1 MLSVESPVYI
11 KIHNQ
16 IKRDIEAGVWQVG
29 DRIPSERALSAQ
41 FKVSRMTLRQA
52 LQTLVEEGILER
64 RVGAGTYVARQ
75 KVQEVMSGTTS
86 FTEIMR
92 SQGKFPSSQTISYRI
107 ASPSLSE
114 QERLHLQENDRVV
127 RMERIRLADSVPI
140 SFEVTTIPASLV
152 KDFSRAEVTDSFYA
166 TMEQKGGY
174 QIGAAKQ
181 TVTATLASENIADY
195 LDLKRGDPIL
205 RLRQITY
212 LSDGRP
218 FEYVRTQYA
227 GERFEFYLEK

>member
-1 MLSVESPVYI
+1 MDSPVYI
-11 KIHNQ
+11 QIHNQ
-16 IKRDIEAGVWQVG
+16 IKRDIEAGVWKVG
-29 DRIPSERALSAQ
+29 NRIPSERALSAQ

-92 SQGKFPSSQTISYRI
+92 SQGKFPSSQTISYRM

>member
-1 MLSVESPVYI
+1 MDSPVYI
-11 KIHNQ
+11 QIHNQ
-16 IKRDIEAGVWQVG
+16 IKRDIEAGVWKVG

-92 SQGKFPSSQTISYRI
+92 SQGKFPSSQTISYRM

-140 SFEVTTIPASLV
+140 SFEVTTIPASMV

>member
-1 MLSVESPVYI
+1 MESPVYI